1 MGALCSRLCP
11 WRALRRRLSASVR
24 TPLNVSESSRKLPLW
39 PWFAGQAV
47 AVVGLLASGW
57 LYQMQR
63 ASLAST
69 EQARFE
75 QRSVEFAD
83 ALEQHVAAYTEI
95 IFGLRGLFVS
105 QPDMSR
111 AAFDQAVREL
121 EVASRYPGL
130 KNLSFTRLVLAAER
144 EAFEARVRADT
155 SLRPEGY
162 PDFAIHP
169 PGERA
174 EYFVADYLWPHEGNE
189 RIMGLDISSQPANLA
204 SMQYSRE
211 SGKVVAS
218 APFELL
224 QETQHKLGFVIRV
237 PVFTRRA
244 EDGRRQFVG
253 AVAATA
259 RIHDMVQ
266 DIGREGR
273 MDGLAV
279 SISDMGTAR
288 PGAAAEPTRVVFHSE
303 RFDTLDNDAAVLR
316 TLAVHDRRW
325 QLSFKPTASFLS
337 PAEDRL
343 QLVSVLVSSL
353 AALLLGAVVTLLARQ
368 RAQALL
374 RVRASDAA
382 RAESENR
389 FHTLFNQAAV
399 GVALVETD
407 SGRPVDVN
415 QKFCDVVG
423 RPAHALREGRLADW
437 LDPRDA
443 ADEAAQMERFQ
454 GSEQGEFT
462 LEVRCIRPDGQT
474 IWLERTVSAMRMQGA
489 RHAHHIVVVQDIT
502 ERKRMQDEV
511 RSSEMRLRD
520 MLQRLPVGVFLV
532 RPDGRMTNRNEYF
545 EQITGYTEGDVPT
558 SAEWWQ
564 TAYPDPEYRRR
575 SHARWMA
582 ARRKAV
588 AERSPIP
595 PVEYRIRCKN
605 GQDRSVDIAGAMVG
619 DDLLVTL
626 IDLTQRKAAEE
637 EIKTLAFYDMLT
649 HLPNRRLLVDRM
661 QQALATAKRHE
672 RHGALLI
679 LDLDNFKS
687 LNDTRGHDRGDALLE
702 QVAHRLRECVHV
714 DDTVARPGG
723 DEFAVLLEDL
733 GDTPEEAA
741 AQSEEMGKR
750 ILAAL
755 REPYLIDGEAHHSTM
770 SVGITVFGG
779 GQDSADELFK
789 RSELAMYQA
798 KAAGRNTLQFFD
810 PHMQAVA
817 TARAALEEDL
827 RAGLE
832 QGQFEIFFQPQIDH
846 GRITGAEALVRWRH
860 PRDGYV
866 SPARFIPVAEDSGLI
881 LPLGQWVLEQA
892 CTTLAEWAK
901 DPLLA
906 ELTLAVNVS
915 PRQFLQAG
923 FVQQVL
929 GTLASTGASARRLK
943 LELTESL
950 LLQDIDESV
959 GRMNELQSYGV
970 GFSLD
975 DFGTGYSSLAYL
987 KSLPLD
993 QLKIDQSFVRD
1004 VLTDP
1009 NDASIVRTILALGA
1023 GLGLQVIA
1031 EGVETEAQ
1039 RDFLERHHCHAWQ
1052 GYLMSRPVP
1061 IEAFVQLVRE
1071 RVNG

>member
-1 MGALCSRLCP
+1 M
-11 WRALRRRLSASVR
+11 
-24 TPLNVSESSRKLPLW
+24 SESLRKLPLW
-39 PWFAGQAV
+39 PWLAGLTV
-47 AVVGLLASGW
+47 AAVGLMASAW
-57 LYQMQR
+57 LYQMQHS
-63 ASLAST
+63 SLAAT

-75 QRSVEFAD
+75 QNAAKFAD

-95 IFGLRGLFVS
+95 VLGLRGLFVS
-105 QPDMSR
+105 QPDIGR
-111 AAFDQAVREL
+111 AAFDQAVRDL
-121 EVASRYPGL
+121 DVTSRYPGL
-130 KNLSFTRLVLAAER
+130 KNLSFTRRVVAAER
-144 EAFEARVRADT
+144 EQFEARVQADT

-162 PDFAIHP
+162 PGFAIHP
-169 PGERA
+169 PGERP
-174 EYFVADYLWPHEGNE
+174 EYFVADYLWPLKGNE
-189 RIMGLDISSQPANLA
+189 RIMGLDISSQPVNLE
-204 SMQYSRE
+204 SMHYSRD
-211 SGKVVAS
+211 SGKAVAS
-218 APFELL
+218 APFEML
-224 QETQHKLGFVIRV
+224 QETEHRLGFVIRV
-237 PVFTRRA
+237 PVFTRSTD
-244 EDGRRQFVG
+244 DGNRQFVG
-253 AVAATA
+253 AVTA
-259 RIHDMVQ
+259 MVRIHDMVL
-266 DIGREGR
+266 DIASGGRK
-273 MDGLAV
+273 DGLAV
-279 SISDMGTAR
+279 SIADMGTVR
-288 PGAAAEPTRVVFHSE
+288 PGAAPEPARVVYRSE
-303 RFDTLDNDAAVLR
+303 SFDTLGSDATAQR
-316 TLAVHDRRW
+316 ALAVHDRRW
-325 QLSFKPTASFLS
+325 QLSFKPLASFLS
-337 PAEDRL
+337 PAEERL
-343 QLVSVLVSSL
+343 QRVSVLMSIL
-353 AALLLGAVVTLLARQ
+353 AALLLGAVVTMLALQ
-368 RAQALL
+368 RAQALQ
-374 RVRASDAA
+374 RARASDAA

-389 FHTLFNQAAV
+389 FHALFNQAAV

-415 QKFCDVVG
+415 QKFCDVLG
-423 RPAHALREGRLADW
+423 RPAHTLRAGRLAAW
-437 LDPRDA
+437 LDPRDV
-443 ADEAAQMERFQ
+443 ADDDAQMARFQ
-454 GSEQGEFT
+454 ASEQGEFM

-474 IWLERTVSAMRMQGA
+474 VWLERTVSAMHMEGE
-489 RHAHHIVVVQDIT
+489 RHGHHIVVVQDIT

-545 EQITGYTEGDVPT
+545 EQITGYTEDDVPT
-558 SAEWWQ
+558 SADWWQ
-564 TAYPDPEYRRR
+564 LAYPDPEYRRR

-582 ARRKAV
+582 ARSKAV
-588 AERSPIP
+588 AERLPIA

-661 QQALATAKRHE
+661 QQALATAKRHR

-687 LNDTRGHDRGDALLE
+687 LNDTRGHDRGDALLL
-702 QVAHRLRECVHV
+702 QVACRLQECVHV

-733 GDTPEEAA
+733 GDTPDEAA
-741 AQSEEMGKR
+741 AQSEEMGQR

-832 QGQFEIFFQPQIDH
+832 QRQFEIFFQPQIDH

-866 SPARFIPVAEDSGLI
+866 SPARFIPVAEESGLI

-892 CTTLAEWAK
+892 CTTLAQWAQ

-915 PRQFLQAG
+915 PRQFLQEG
-923 FVQQVL
+923 FVPQVL

-1061 IEAFVQLVRE
+1061 IEAFIQLVRDQAS
-1071 RVNG
+1071 G

>member
-1 MGALCSRLCP
+1 MTDSP
-11 WRALRRRLSASVR
+11 
-24 TPLNVSESSRKLPLW
+24 RKLSLW
-39 PWFAGQAV
+39 PWLLGLAV
-47 AVVGLLASGW
+47 ALAGLMASGW
-57 LYQMQR
+57 LYELQR
-63 ASLAST
+63 SSLAAT
-69 EQARFE
+69 GQARFE

-95 IFGLRGLFVS
+95 IFGLRGLFIS
-105 QPDMSR
+105 QPGMGR

-121 EVASRYPGL
+121 DVASRYPGL
-130 KNLSFTRLVLAAER
+130 KNLSFTRLVLADER

-162 PDFAIHP
+162 PGFAIHP
-169 PGERA
+169 AGERP
-174 EYFVADYLWPHEGNE
+174 EYFVADYLWPYEGNE
-189 RIMGLDISSQPANLA
+189 RIMGLDISSQPINLA
-204 SMQYSRE
+204 SMHYSRD

-224 QETQHKLGFVIRV
+224 QETEHKLGFVIRV
-237 PVFTRRA
+237 PVFARSA
-244 EDGRRQFVG
+244 DDGRRQFVG
-253 AVAATA
+253 TVTATA
-259 RIHDMVQ
+259 RIYDMVM
-266 DIGREGR
+266 DIAREGR

-279 SISDMGTAR
+279 SISDMGTVR
-288 PGAAAEPTRVVFHSE
+288 PGAAAEPARAVFQSE
-303 RFDTLDNDAAVLR
+303 KFDALEGPATVQR

-325 QLSFKPTASFLS
+325 QLSFKPAGGFLS

-343 QLVSVLVSSL
+343 QLVSVLVSGL

-374 RVRASDAA
+374 RVHASDAA

-399 GVALVETD
+399 GVALVETG
-407 SGRPVDVN
+407 SGRLVDVN
-415 QKFCDVVG
+415 QKFCDVMG
-423 RPAHALREGRLADW
+423 RTAQDLRAAGLADW
-437 LDPRDA
+437 RDPRDA
-443 ADEAAQMERFQ
+443 AEDDAQMARFQ
-454 GSEQGEFT
+454 GGEQGEFT
-462 LEVRCIRPDGQT
+462 LELRCNRPDGQT
-474 IWLERTVSAMRMQGA
+474 VWLERTVSSMHLEGA

-502 ERKRMQDEV
+502 ERKRMQDEL

-545 EQITGYTEGDVPT
+545 EQLTGYTEGDVPT

-564 TAYPDPEYRRR
+564 RAYPDPEYRRR

-588 AERSPIP
+588 AEKSPIP
-595 PVEYRIRCKN
+595 PVEYRIRCKD

-649 HLPNRRLLVDRM
+649 QLPNRRLLVDRM
-661 QQALATAKRHE
+661 QQALATARRHR

-687 LNDTRGHDRGDALLE
+687 LNDTRGHDKGDALLV
-702 QVAHRLRECVHV
+702 QVACRLQECVHV

-741 AQSEEMGKR
+741 AQSEEMGQK

-755 REPYLIDGEAHHSTM
+755 REPYLLDGEAHHSTM
-770 SVGITVFGG
+770 SIGITVFGG
-779 GQDSADELFK
+779 GQDSVDDLFK

-817 TARAALEEDL
+817 MARAALEENM

-832 QGQFEIFFQPQIDH
+832 QHQFEIFFQPQIDH
-846 GRITGAEALVRWRH
+846 GRITGAEALLRWHH

-866 SPARFIPVAEDSGLI
+866 SPAQFIPVAEESGLI

-892 CTTLAEWAK
+892 CATLAAWAQ

-915 PRQFLQAG
+915 PRQFLQEG

-929 GTLASTGASARRLK
+929 GTLATTGASARRLK

-959 GRMNELQSYGV
+959 ARMNELQSYGV

-1009 NDASIVRTILALGA
+1009 NDASIVRTILALGV

-1031 EGVETEAQ
+1031 EGVESEAQ

-1061 IEAFVQLVRE
+1061 VDALVQLVRE
-1071 RVNG
+1071 RAAA

>member
-1 MGALCSRLCP
+1 VLSRIRP
-11 WRALRRRLSASVR
+11 NLSEPSG
-24 TPLNVSESSRKLPLW
+24 KLPLW
-39 PWFAGQAV
+39 PWLTGLAV
-47 AVVGLLASGW
+47 AVAGLLVSGW
-57 LYQMQR
+57 LHQLQH
-63 ASLAST
+63 ATLAAT
-69 EQARFE
+69 GQARFE
-75 QRSVEFAD
+75 QKAVEFAD
-83 ALEQHVAAYTEI
+83 ALAQHVASHTEI
-95 IFGLRGLFVS
+95 IFGLRGLFVL

-111 AAFDQAVREL
+111 AEFDRAVREL
-121 EVASRYPGL
+121 DVASRHPGV
-130 KNLSFTRLVLAAER
+130 KNLSFTRWVQATDR
-144 EAFEARVRADT
+144 ETFEARVRADT

-162 PDFAIHP
+162 PDFTIHP
-169 PGERA
+169 AGERP
-174 EYFVADYLWPHEGNE
+174 EYFVADFLWPHDDNL
-189 RIMGLDISSQPANLA
+189 RLMGLDISSQPVNLA
-204 SMQYSRE
+204 SMHYSRE

-224 QETQHKLGFVIRV
+224 QERENRMGFVIRV
-237 PVFTRRA
+237 PVFAHSAADGTRR
-244 EDGRRQFVG
+244 FVG

-259 RIHDMVQ
+259 RVHDMVT
-266 DIGREGR
+266 DIARDGR

-279 SISDMGTAR
+279 SITDMGTVRA
-288 PGAAAEPTRVVFHSE
+288 GAEPEPERVVFQSPL
-303 RFDTLDNDAAVLR
+303 FDTLGPGMAVQRVLEI
-316 TLAVHDRRW
+316 HDRRW
-325 QLSFKPTASFLS
+325 QLGFKPAVNFVS
-337 PAEDRL
+337 PAETTL
-343 QLVSVLVSSL
+343 QRVSFLVSGL
-353 AALLLGAVVTLLARQ
+353 AALLLGAVVTLLSRQ

-374 RVRASDAA
+374 RVHASDAA
-382 RAESENR
+382 RAESDKR

-399 GVALVETD
+399 GVALAETG
-407 SGRPVDVN
+407 SGRLVAVN
-415 QKFCDVVG
+415 QKFCDVMG
-423 RPAHALREGRLADW
+423 RAAHELRGARLADW
-437 LDPRDA
+437 RDPRDA
-443 ADEAAQMERFQ
+443 AADDAQMVCLAE
-454 GSEQGEFT
+454 SEQGEFT
-462 LEVRCIRPDGQT
+462 LEMRCTRPDGQVV
-474 IWLERTVSAMRMQGA
+474 WLERTVSAMHMAGM
-489 RHAHHIVVVQDIT
+489 RHRHHIAVVQDIT

-511 RSSEMRLRD
+511 RGSEMRMRE
-520 MLQRLPVGVFLV
+520 MLHRLPVGLFLV
-532 RPDGRMTNRNEYF
+532 RRDGRISNRNEYF
-545 EQITGYTEGDVPT
+545 EQFTGYTQDIMPT
-558 SAEWWQ
+558 STEWWQ
-564 TAYPDPEYRRR
+564 MAYPDPEYRRR
-575 SHARWMA
+575 AHARWTA
-582 ARRKAV
+582 ARRKAE
-588 AERSPIP
+588 ADRTPIA
-595 PVEYRIRCKN
+595 PVEYRIRCRD

-619 DDLLVTL
+619 NDLLVTL

-637 EIKTLAFYDMLT
+637 EIKALAFYDTLT
-649 HLPNRRLLVDRM
+649 KLPNRRLLVDRM
-661 QQALATAKRHE
+661 EQALATAGRHR

-687 LNDTRGHDRGDALLE
+687 LNDTRGHDKGDALLM
-702 QVAHRLRECVHV
+702 QVACRLHECVHA

-741 AQSEEMGKR
+741 TQSEEMGQK

-755 REPYLIDGEAHHSTM
+755 RAPYLIEGEVHHSTM
-770 SVGITVFGG
+770 SIGMTVFGS
-779 GQDSADELFK
+779 DPVSVDELFR

-827 RAGLE
+827 RTGLE
-832 QGQFEIFFQPQIDH
+832 QHQFEMFFQPQMDH
-846 GRITGAEALVRWRH
+846 GRITGAEALLRWRH

-866 SPARFIPVAEDSGLI
+866 SPARFVPVAEDSGLI
-881 LPLGQWVLEQA
+881 LPLGQWVLERA
-892 CTTLAEWAK
+892 CATLAQWAL
-901 DPLLA
+901 DPVLS

-915 PRQFLQAG
+915 ARQFLQPG

-929 GTLASTGASARRLK
+929 GALASTGASARRLK

-959 GRMNELQSYGV
+959 ARMNELQSYGV

-1052 GYLMSRPVP
+1052 GYLLSRPIPV
-1061 IEAFVQLVRE
+1061 EALVQLVRD
-1071 RVNG
+1071 RADS

>member
-1 MGALCSRLCP
+1 
-11 WRALRRRLSASVR
+11 
-24 TPLNVSESSRKLPLW
+24 
-39 PWFAGQAV
+39 
-47 AVVGLLASGW
+47 
-57 LYQMQR
+57 
-63 ASLAST
+63 
-69 EQARFE
+69 
-75 QRSVEFAD
+75 
-83 ALEQHVAAYTEI
+83 
-95 IFGLRGLFVS
+95 
-105 QPDMSR
+105 
-111 AAFDQAVREL
+111 
-121 EVASRYPGL
+121 
-130 KNLSFTRLVLAAER
+130 
-144 EAFEARVRADT
+144 RADT

-162 PDFAIHP
+162 PGFAIHP
-169 PGERA
+169 PGERP
-174 EYFVADYLWPHEGNE
+174 EYFVADYLWPAEGNE
-189 RIMGLDISSQPANLA
+189 RIMGLDISSQPVNLA
-204 SMQYSRE
+204 SMRYSRE

-218 APFELL
+218 APFELV
-224 QETQHKLGFVIRV
+224 QETEHKLGFVIRV
-237 PVFTRRA
+237 PVFARSPV
-244 EDGRRQFVG
+244 DGQRQFVG

-259 RIHDMVQ
+259 RIHDIVM
-266 DIGREGR
+266 DIARHGR

-279 SISDMGTAR
+279 SITDLGAVR
-288 PGAAAEPTRVVFHSE
+288 PGADAEPARVVFRSAS
-303 RFDTLDNDAAVLR
+303 FDTLDDDVTALR
-316 TLAVHDRRW
+316 TLAIHDRRW
-325 QLSFKPTASFLS
+325 QLDFKPSGSFVT

-343 QLVSVLVSSL
+343 QQVSLLVSGL

-374 RVRASDAA
+374 RVHASDAA
-382 RAESENR
+382 RVESENR

-407 SGRPVDVN
+407 SGRLVDVN
-415 QKFCDVVG
+415 QKFCDVMG
-423 RPAHALREGRLADW
+423 RTAQELRAGRMADW
-437 LDPRDA
+437 RDPRDA
-443 ADEAAQMERFQ
+443 AADDAQMASFA

-462 LEVRCIRPDGQT
+462 LELRCIRPDGQT
-474 IWLERTVSAMRMQGA
+474 VWLERTVSAMQMAGA
-489 RHAHHIVVVQDIT
+489 GHAHHIAVVQDIT

-520 MLQRLPVGVFLV
+520 MLQRLPVGLFLV

-545 EQITGYTEGDVPT
+545 EQLTGYTEDDVPT
-558 SAEWWQ
+558 LAEWWQ
-564 TAYPDPEYRRR
+564 LAYPDPEYRHRA
-575 SHARWMA
+575 HARWAA

-588 AERSPIP
+588 AERSPIA
-595 PVEYRIRCKN
+595 PVEYRIRCKD
-605 GQDRSVDIAGAMVG
+605 GQDRSVDIAGALVG

-649 HLPNRRLLVDRM
+649 RLPNRRLLTDRM
-661 QQALATAKRHE
+661 QQALATARRHR

-687 LNDTRGHDRGDALLE
+687 LNDTRGHDRGDALLV
-702 QVAHRLRECVHV
+702 QVANRLQECVHV

-741 AQSEEMGKR
+741 AQSEEMGQK

-770 SVGITVFGG
+770 SIGMTVFGG
-779 GQDSADELFK
+779 DPVSVDELFR

-817 TARAALEEDL
+817 SARAALEDDL

-832 QGQFEIFFQPQIDH
+832 QRQLELFFQPQMDH
-846 GRITGAEALVRWRH
+846 GRITGAEALLRWRH

-881 LPLGQWVLEQA
+881 LPMGRWVLEQA
-892 CTTLAEWAK
+892 CATLAQWAQ

-915 PRQFLQAG
+915 PRQFLQEG

-929 GTLASTGASARRLK
+929 GTLASTGASARRLE

-959 GRMNELQSYGV
+959 ARMNELQSYGV

-1039 RDFLERHHCHAWQ
+1039 REFLERHHCHAWQ

-1061 IEAFVQLVRE
+1061 VEAFVQLVRE
-1071 RVNG
+1071 RANG